1 MGPKLN
7 KKEKAAFKKLEKS
20 QFAEIDRRL
29 EQERLQKEAEE
40 DARLKLEAKITFEK
54 KQAWLKAE
62 HERLQVETDSIS
74 IFMNMRDS
82 SLAKIE
88 VVDLAILDWNLYL
101 DTSGL
106 PHASK
111 ESSIN
116 GYLETMYASLDM
128 DCNSILQTL
137 LDINKVVYQAEE
149 LALGE
154 DQKGNIE
161 MATKYRGYMQK
172 LEQMGNTRLDSTT
185 SYLLQFSY
193 DLWKEKQE
201 TLVCGKVEDWKLALW
216 INHVKN
222 PRFRVLEL
230 PTLDMIV
237 TLPKQ
242 FALAN
247 VAVRLLHQTVIPL
260 YHSRNCYM
268 PLGGVFVIDV
278 LGLPPQ
284 AKIVKTWT
292 LENIASGGA
301 LINLGYPIPVVGQAI
316 PSAAALANVTPFG
329 VEILIPS
336 FIIHWNPTPEV
347 GWWDEKEQVWQIEG
361 ITDIVYE
368 NEAHKLSFQ
377 TTKAK
382 PHAVIQNRVKQMP
395 FTSWVIRPTSSC
407 TALLTLK
414 TPMLDILLNIGDGW
428 CQLLEPQI
436 AECKDIQAQKL
447 PPKVL
452 LQQLMRRGLNLL
464 PEDEDKSLLNVSIK
478 DAALEKYICQD
489 MALAIPA
496 FTLASSSLNAKAAKD
511 ICVMRIQE
519 IPEPL
524 YPPTFEKSKVVKT
537 LVYRL
542 KGNALLDHSDKLPDY
557 PDLFTKL
564 LDDELAI
571 YHVSILVTLR
581 GVCTESSQ
589 EKMESGNFAFM
600 ECVNN
605 LAYALRLFSFGP

>member
-1 MGPKLN
+1 
-7 KKEKAAFKKLEKS
+7 
-20 QFAEIDRRL
+20 
-29 EQERLQKEAEE
+29 
-40 DARLKLEAKITFEK
+40 
-54 KQAWLKAE
+54 
-62 HERLQVETDSIS
+62 
-74 IFMNMRDS
+74 MNMRDS

-88 VVDLAILDWNLYL
+88 AVALAILDWNLYL

-137 LDINKVVYQAEE
+137 LNINKVVYQAEE

-172 LEQMGNTRLDSTT
+172 LEQMGNSRLDSTT
-185 SYLLQFSY
+185 CYLLQFSY

-201 TLVCGKVEDWKLALW
+201 TLMCGRVEDWKLALW

-230 PTLDMIV
+230 PTLNMIV

-260 YHSRNCYM
+260 YHSKNWYM

-284 AKIVKTWT
+284 AKIVKAWT
-292 LENIASGGA
+292 LENIVGSGGA

-347 GWWDEKEQVWQIEG
+347 GWWDAGEQVWQIEG
-361 ITDIVYE
+361 ITDIIYE
-368 NEAHKLSFQ
+368 NKAHKLSFQ

-414 TPMLDILLNIGDGW
+414 TQMLDILLNIGDGW

-436 AECKDIQAQKL
+436 VECKDIQAQKL

-452 LQQLMRRGLNLL
+452 LQ
-464 PEDEDKSLLNVSIK
+464 

-537 LVYRL
+537 LVYTL

-564 LDDELAI
+564 

-581 GVCTESSQ
+581 GVCSESSQ
-589 EKMESGNFAFM
+589 EKMESGNVAFM